1 MQQNNPQPTLSTIND
16 FSQQQIIEF
25 IADKL
30 IRQNE
35 RSVSY
40 MRGGCRYRGDNGTKC
55 AIGHLLTDEEYRR
68 DMEGTTI
75 KSSHFRQ
82 YEINYRTLAMLA
94 ELQDMH
100 DCNAIFAWPMIL
112 EGIAK
117 KYELDTG
124 ALHAVIQK
132 ATAERESK
140 NAAK

>member
-16 FSQQQIIEF
+16 FSRQQIIEF

-40 MRGGCRYRGDNGTKC
+40 MRGGCRYRGDNNMRC
-55 AIGHLLTDEEYRR
+55 AIGWLISDEEYNPN
-68 DMEGTTI
+68 MESSTV
-75 KSSHFRQ
+75 KSLYFKR
-82 YEINYRTLAMLA
+82 YEINYNTLAMLA

-100 DCNAIFAWPMIL
+100 DCNPIFAWPTII

-117 KYELDTG
+117 KYGLDTV
-124 ALHAVIQK
+124 AIRAVIQK
-132 ATAERESK
+132 AQTERE
-140 NAAK
+140 NQNVG